1 MRDDNFRVDG
11 TVTKITKKRFQI
23 NNKSNSKKPLNWSI
37 LREPPLALRV
47 LDKLEDEY
55 KHVLQQYKDKKKE
68 CDTIYRNAIAGK
80 TSLEG
85 GLDNA
90 QISAIFGLYEPNI
103 RLKLKIHI
111 HLVKNKIL

>member
-1 MRDDNFRVDG
+1 MSNFIRAESLKLKNLKLGSIVVRDDNFRVDG

-55 KHVLQQYKDKKKE
+55 KHVLQQYKDKNTNE
-68 CDTIYRNAIAGK
+68 
-80 TSLEG
+80 
-85 GLDNA
+85 
-90 QISAIFGLYEPNI
+90 
-103 RLKLKIHI
+103 
-111 HLVKNKIL
+111 